1 MTRLENNRIKRE
13 KIIILEERSWIITHL
28 GENPK
33 NGGKPP
39 RERRFIGRRRLS
51 RVLFLFWLIKSE
63 IEEDWVE

>member
-1 MTRLENNRIKRE
+1 MIRLENRRTKRE

-39 RERRFIGRRRLS
+39 RESRFIGRRRLS
-51 RVLFLFWLIKSE
+51 KVLFLFWLTRSE
-63 IEEDWVE
+63 IEKDWVE